1 MRQLAWWIAP
11 LFILTACLS
20 TADAPEAAEEMTR
33 PPPGSNEML
42 RANLTHDPHLEVIIS
57 DVVIPAGATV
67 PSHFHPGEEF
77 VYVIEGSAVHVEDG
91 KPDQILSAGDSYVI
105 PPDAIHAPRGGP
117 DGARAIVFR
126 VHRNGLPERIN
137 MGAQGPIPDV
147 SDLSLRVSAEEISAL
162 QTQVS
167 ANPDASCIPM
177 ARRAVMCRVSE
188 SRQIYVFTEIS
199 DPAHPSAL
207 YRGFET
213 ADDGS
218 TKLIERGWS
227 AADPDEAARFYASLS
242 FWPDTAVAPNA
253 PPAELHPHPDHH
265 HKGHAPE

>member
-1 MRQLAWWIAP
+1 
-11 LFILTACLS
+11 
-20 TADAPEAAEEMTR
+20 
-33 PPPGSNEML
+33 ML

-67 PSHFHPGEEF
+67 PQHFHPGEEF

-91 KPDQILSAGDSYVI
+91 KPDQILSAGDSYII

-137 MGAQGPIPDV
+137 IGEQGPIADA
-147 SDLSLRVSAEEISAL
+147 SDLSLRVSAEEIAAL
-162 QTQVS
+162 QDRVFS
-167 ANPDASCIPM
+167 NPEASCIPM
-177 ARRAVMCRVSE
+177 ARRAVMCRVSDGRE
-188 SRQIYVFTEIS
+188 IYVFTEIS

-213 ADDGS
+213 ADDG
-218 TKLIERGWS
+218 TTILAERGWF
-227 AADPDEAARFYASLS
+227 AADTDAAARFFGSLS
-242 FWPDTAVAPNA
+242 AWPETTVAPIA
-253 PPAELHPHPDHH
+253 QPAEPHPHSGHH

>member
-1 MRQLAWWIAP
+1 
-11 LFILTACLS
+11 
-20 TADAPEAAEEMTR
+20 MTR

-42 RANLTHDPHLEVIIS
+42 RTNLTHDPHLEVIIS

-67 PSHFHPGEEF
+67 PQHFHPGEEF

-137 MGAQGPIPDV
+137 IGERGPIADI
-147 SDLSLRVSAEEISAL
+147 SDLSLRVSADEIAAM
-162 QTQVS
+162 QNRVF
-167 ANPDASCIPM
+167 NDPEASCIPM
-177 ARRAVMCRVSE
+177 ARRAVMCRVSD
-188 SRQIYVFTEIS
+188 SREIYVFTEIS
-199 DPAHPSAL
+199 DPAHPSVL

-213 ADDGS
+213 ADDG
-218 TKLIERGWS
+218 TTTLAERGWS
-227 AADPDEAARFYASLS
+227 AANEDAAARFFGSLS
-242 FWPDTAVAPNA
+242 VWPDTTVAPIA
-253 PPAELHPHPDHH
+253 QPAEPHPHPGHH
-265 HKGHAPE
+265 HKAPDPE